1 MKTRMM
7 IGIGVM
13 ALLLIAVAGELGDFG
28 LVIVDRQNATEPLRT
43 GRIAPGSS
51 AERAGIQS
59 GWFLIS
65 VDGTNVVSMSL
76 IQSMGLVRGPVGTSV
91 TLELA
96 DSTMSRTN
104 KFTVKRGKMLF
115 SKDKVEV
122 IDH

>member
-1 MKTRMM
+1 M

-13 ALLLIAVAGELGDFG
+13 ALLLIAVAGEPGGIG
-28 LVIVDRQNATEPLRT
+28 LVIVDRQTATEPLKT
-43 GRIAPGSS
+43 GRIVPGSP

-65 VDGTNVVSMSL
+65 IDGTNVVSMSL
-76 IQSMGLVRGPVGTSV
+76 IQSLGLVRGPAGTCV

-96 DSTMSRTN
+96 DSTMSQTN
-104 KFTVKRGKMLF
+104 KFTVKRGKMVF

-122 IDH
+122 MDH